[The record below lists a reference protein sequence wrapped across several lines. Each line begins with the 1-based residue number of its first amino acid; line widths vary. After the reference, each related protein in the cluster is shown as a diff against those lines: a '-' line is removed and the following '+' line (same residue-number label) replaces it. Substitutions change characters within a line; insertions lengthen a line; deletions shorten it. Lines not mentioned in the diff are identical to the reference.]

1 MLRPWISRGRNLGVS
16 VAMALSCVLFAN
28 NVFADDVP
36 PASATTPAPATP
48 STSAAA
54 SSATAP
60 QKALNTQVQDIKK
73 QALELNRDLFAL
85 EEELLFPANTQVAV
99 FVSLDVGQFFSLDA
113 VQIKLDDK
121 IVANYLYTERQ
132 VDALQRG
139 GVQRLY
145 VGNVKG
151 GAHEIVAAFTGRGP
165 HDRDYRRGATV
176 KFDKSDQAK
185 YIELKIVDATA
196 NYQPEFQVK
205 EWQ

>member
-1 MLRPWISRGRNLGVS
+1 MLRPWISRGRKLGAG
-16 VAMALSCVLFAN
+16 VAMALSCALPVNSVVAEN
-28 NVFADDVP
+28 A
-36 PASATTPAPATP
+36 PAPATP
-48 STSAAA
+48 AATTTAAA
-54 SSATAP
+54 S

-176 KFDKSDQAK
+176 KFDKNDQAK

>member
-1 MLRPWISRGRNLGVS
+1 MVRPWISRGRNLGAG
-16 VAMALSCVLFAN
+16 VAMALSCVLFGN
-28 NVFADDVP
+28 NIFAAD
-36 PASATTPAPATP
+36 APAANTAV
-48 STSAAA
+48 TS
-54 SSATAP
+54 

-151 GAHEIVAAFTGRGP
+151 GSHEIVAAFTGRGP